1 LNNVVE
7 ARSIISKKNWK
18 EKEMTQKIFKILAV
32 FSIVSLLAAGTAL
45 AQNKVVIK
53 GSTTVLPITQAGAEA
68 FMKKNPGVNVSI
80 SAGGSG
86 DGIKALIDKTTDIAN
101 SSRDLKPEEITLA
114 KSKGVKP
121 VANKVAIDAIVP
133 IVHSSNPISDLSVE
147 QLSLIYQGKIKNWKE
162 VGGENRQIVMIS
174 RDTSSGTYETWEQ
187 KILHGAKV
195 SPRAQLQASNG
206 AIVQA
211 VSKNKF
217 AIGYIGIGYL
227 NKSVKALKVNG
238 VEAGVQTAKSGVY
251 PVARPLFMF
260 TDGEGKVQVAKF
272 IKFILSPE
280 GQKIVTKAGFV
291 PIK

>member
-1 LNNVVE
+1 
-7 ARSIISKKNWK
+7 
-18 EKEMTQKIFKILAV
+18 MTQKIFKILAV

-53 GSTTVLPITQAGAEA
+53 GSTTVLPIAQAGAEA